1 MTGATLEDATTTLEG
16 LGLKVNP
23 VEAFSD
29 DVEAGKVIAQ
39 DPAGGA
45 EGLRTQTVTLTVSKG
60 PETVEMPNLRGKQ
73 YDEAAAALDA
83 LGLKAERQNVLGGI
97 FGTVRDQSV
106 VAGES
111 VPKGTTIRLT
121 VV

>member
-1 MTGATLEDATTTLEG
+1 MKATLTITSRG
-16 LGLKVNP
+16 V
-23 VEAFSD
+23 
-29 DVEAGKVIAQ
+29 
-39 DPAGGA
+39 
-45 EGLRTQTVTLTVSKG
+45 VTLPAK
-60 PETVEMPNLRGKQ
+60 LRN
-73 YDEAAAALDA
+73 A